1 MENTGSSQ
9 QLSKIKNSVRRQ
21 GLLAVFVL
29 ILAVVIVVAM
39 TTAWYNNIVHTS
51 GLVFESA
58 SWGFDGQVQVSE
70 APVKAAPG
78 DSGNIYLK
86 VENSSDVIVDATV
99 NISKI
104 TMETQ
109 MQKRLFFY
117 ADAYQVRNGEQMDRV
132 YLNSLDGYT
141 YTIFGNGNL
150 TLTDIVHNDSQL
162 KWQWV
167 YDVLGYYVRGTGNP
181 DGTVEI
187 EEYLRPIE
195 YHYDEALTT
204 FEKTG
209 SLALKTVD
217 GKLSAADFIKQFSA
231 TDGYA
236 GTIDPATKTAA
247 GYYQVS
253 VDEDGYGI
261 WAYLSSY
268 SDIVA
273 DTHWDTQMGI
283 RAAQAES
290 DPEMDPDTYMARLT
304 VSGQKSNVDVQ
315 VVSTQKRLEQL
326 LTSQENVVLRLA
338 QDISM
343 DPVTITSGKKVMLD
357 LDGNTLTTNG
367 AMLMDLQEGSCV
379 TVYNGALAGD
389 GNIGFLST
397 GAELT
402 LHGVTGEGMK
412 RIVTLQDSYGQGI
425 DSKLSMIGCNF
436 NVQQAAVYLAG
447 NADMSEQ
454 MTQVV
459 IEDCVLEG
467 GYSGLLGNGNSE
479 NAGVDVTVINSTIK
493 GYYTSIYFPSRDSVM
508 TITNSHLEG
517 ITGLVVKGGHVTLI
531 SCEVKG
537 TGARGEPAY
546 NANGFSDTGDGVYVE
561 ANYETE
567 ILVELYGN
575 CKVSSENGI
584 AVRKY
589 MPDATNA
596 TIAIYGGE
604 YDTTVTEYIAAEAK
618 STDGGYIVTMK

>member
-1 MENTGSSQ
+1 MENNGSQ
-9 QLSKIKNSVRRQ
+9 RLSKVKKTVLRQ

-29 ILAVVIVVAM
+29 VLAVVIVVAM

-86 VENSSDVIVDATV
+86 VDNNSEVIVDATV

-104 TMETQ
+104 TMDTQ

-117 ADAYQVRNGEQMDRV
+117 ADAYQVRNGEQIDRV
-132 YLNSLDGYT
+132 YLNSMEGYT

-150 TLTDIVHNDSQL
+150 TLTDVVHNDSQL

-167 YDVLGYYVRGTGNP
+167 YDVLGYYVRGMVNT

-195 YHYDEALTT
+195 YAYDEALTT

-209 SLALKTVD
+209 NLALKTVD
-217 GKLSAADFIKQFSA
+217 GKLTAGDFLKQFSA
-231 TDGYA
+231 ADGYV
-236 GTIDPATKTAA
+236 GTIDPATRTAA
-247 GYYQVS
+247 GYYQVA
-253 VDEDGYGI
+253 VDEDGYGV
-261 WAYLSSY
+261 WAYLSTY
-268 SDIVA
+268 SDILA
-273 DTHWDTQMGI
+273 ETFWDTQLGQQ
-283 RAAQAES
+283 AALAEK
-290 DPEMDPDTYMARLT
+290 DPQIDPDTYMARLT

-326 LTSQENVVLRLA
+326 LTGEENAVLRLA
-338 QDISM
+338 QDVSI
-343 DPVTITSGKKVMLD
+343 DPVVVTAGKKIMLD
-357 LDGNTLTTNG
+357 LDGHTLTTNG
-367 AMLMDLQEGSCV
+367 AMLMDLREGSSV
-379 TVYNGALAGD
+379 TVYNGALAGN

-425 DSKLSMIGCNF
+425 DSKLTMIGCNF

-447 NADMSEQ
+447 NAQLSEQ

-479 NAGVDVTVINSTIK
+479 NAGVDVTVINSTVK

-508 TITNSHLEG
+508 TITNSYLEG

-531 SCEVKG
+531 SSEVKG
-537 TGARGEPAY
+537 TGQRGEPAY

-575 CKVSSENGI
+575 CKVSSAHGL

-596 TIAIYGGE
+596 NLIVYGGE
-604 YDTTVTEYIAAEAK
+604 YDTSVSEFIAESAK
-618 STDGGYIVTMK
+618 STDGGYTVIMK